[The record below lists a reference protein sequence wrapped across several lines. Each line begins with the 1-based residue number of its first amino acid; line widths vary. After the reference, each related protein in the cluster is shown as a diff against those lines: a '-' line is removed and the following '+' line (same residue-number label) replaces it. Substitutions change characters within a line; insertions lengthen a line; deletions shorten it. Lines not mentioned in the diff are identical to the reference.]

1 VAGAQSAG
9 GTSQVYGREVK
20 YFMKGKEVVASP
32 KIENYKFG
40 EIVIDGRR
48 YSSDV
53 IVYPDRIDSQWW
65 RKEGHSL
72 EPADVPEVLQA
83 PPEVL
88 VIGQGNP
95 GRMDVP
101 AETRRKLEETGI
113 EVIVEPTTQACDTYN
128 RLRGKRRVV
137 AALHLTC

>member
-1 VAGAQSAG
+1 
-9 GTSQVYGREVK
+9 
-20 YFMKGKEVVASP
+20 MASP
-32 KIENYKFG
+32 KIDSYKFG

-53 IVYPDRIDSQWW
+53 IVYPDRVDSQWW
-65 RKEGHSL
+65 RREGHSL

-83 PPEVL
+83 PPDVL

-101 AETRRKLEETGI
+101 AETRRRLEEAGI
-113 EVIVEPTTQACDTYN
+113 EVLVEPTTRACDTYN

>member
-1 VAGAQSAG
+1 MAI
-9 GTSQVYGREVK
+9 
-20 YFMKGKEVVASP
+20 P
-32 KIENYKFG
+32 KIDSYHFG
-40 EIVIDGRR
+40 EIVIDRRR

-53 IVYPDRIDSQWW
+53 IIYPDRVDGHW
-65 RKEGHSL
+65 RREEGHSL
-72 EPADVPEVLQA
+72 ATTDVWEVLQS

-88 VIGQGNP
+88 VIGQGDS

-101 AETRRKLEETGI
+101 DETQRELQEAGI
-113 EVIVEPTTQACDTYN
+113 QVIAEPTASACETYN